1 MCAKHKEDPS
11 TYMEYDLELRLE
23 AGATNKLNR
32 NQIYSISM
40 TIAWDMRVSCS
51 ALIIGTP

>member
-40 TIAWDMRVSCS
+40 TIA
-51 ALIIGTP
+51 

>member
-1 MCAKHKEDPS
+1 
-11 TYMEYDLELRLE
+11 MEYDLELRLE

-40 TIAWDMRVSCS
+40 TIA
-51 ALIIGTP
+51 